1 MKWSG
6 TEQGDGSSHPAGRGH
21 GLRVS
26 RLGAEERCSWAPP
39 TLRRRAESAVG
50 ARGSGSIRLSQ
61 NTQETVTSDFKPRAP
76 WILCGRVNVT

>member
-26 RLGAEERCSWAPP
+26 QLGARRGVPGPRPPSGVGLSLPWGLEAVAPYGFP
-39 TLRRRAESAVG
+39 KTPRRR
-50 ARGSGSIRLSQ
+50 
-61 NTQETVTSDFKPRAP
+61 
-76 WILCGRVNVT
+76 